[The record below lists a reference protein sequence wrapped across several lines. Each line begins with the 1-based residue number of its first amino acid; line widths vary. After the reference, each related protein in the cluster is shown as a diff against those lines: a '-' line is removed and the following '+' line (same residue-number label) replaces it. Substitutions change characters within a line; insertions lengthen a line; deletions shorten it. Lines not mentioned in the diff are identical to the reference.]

1 MFLSHQSK
9 QRQSEFAHLVREE
22 GPLLVLLARRLAGN
36 QDADDVLQGALLAA
50 WKGFSSRADLRN
62 PRSWL
67 AQFVAHEAQNL
78 LRRRHRR
85 RDTMDVSEE
94 EPSTSVEDVFAAL
107 QAEFAG
113 RSHAASPQEVL
124 DCVDGDLRAALLALS
139 EPERVTFLMRAIL
152 DLSYRELAEMLTVP
166 VGTVMSRLSRA
177 REKLRTQILTGKAG
191 CSSTTPGEKTDAP
204 DARGQ
209 QESTA

>member
-1 MFLSHQSK
+1 MEGFLIA
-9 QRQSEFAHLVREE
+9 RGAAH
-22 GPLLVLLARRLAGN
+22 
-36 QDADDVLQGALLAA
+36 
-50 WKGFSSRADLRN
+50 

-85 RDTMDVSEE
+85 RDTLDIGEE

-107 QAEFAG
+107 QAELAG
-113 RSHAASPQEVL
+113 RSHAGSPQEVL

-152 DLSYRELAEMLTVP
+152 DLSYRDLADVLTVP

-177 REKLRTQILTGKAG
+177 REKLRTQLLIGKAG
-191 CSSTTPGEKTDAP
+191 RSPATPGEGIDAP

-209 QESTA
+209 RESTA